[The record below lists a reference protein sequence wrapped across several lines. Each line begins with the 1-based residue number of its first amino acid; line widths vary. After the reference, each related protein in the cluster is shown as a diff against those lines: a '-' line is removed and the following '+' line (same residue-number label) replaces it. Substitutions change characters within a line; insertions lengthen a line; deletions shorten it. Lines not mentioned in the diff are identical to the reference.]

1 MELCTSS
8 GMATSSTSTMA
19 TPTAAPATRFLRLSR
34 EAASA
39 RRSSSPLGAMVEP
52 GGWTA
57 GGRPL
62 SLTARQ
68 GEGWERGWGGMRTAV
83 GMGLV
88 AGREVGMGTRM
99 GTAAGMRSGM
109 GMGRAAGMG
118 MGMGMVMEV
127 RMGLETVVGMVR
139 AEGIGAGMGMEVVVG
154 TGMGRAVGLEPA
166 AGMGTGSGLGIAAGI
181 GMGTGMGMRTAVGLA
196 PELTAR
202 TGMGTGM
209 GLGSMGPGAG
219 VVDRDG
225 DGTGMR
231 EGIGTNG

>member
-118 MGMGMVMEV
+118 MGMEV

>member
-139 AEGIGAGMGMEVVVG
+139 AEGMGQEWG
-154 TGMGRAVGLEPA
+154 WRWWWEQGWGERWGWSRQQGWGRGR
-166 AGMGTGSGLGIAAGI
+166 GWG
-181 GMGTGMGMRTAVGLA
+181 
-196 PELTAR
+196 
-202 TGMGTGM
+202 
-209 GLGSMGPGAG
+209 
-219 VVDRDG
+219 
-225 DGTGMR
+225 
-231 EGIGTNG
+231 